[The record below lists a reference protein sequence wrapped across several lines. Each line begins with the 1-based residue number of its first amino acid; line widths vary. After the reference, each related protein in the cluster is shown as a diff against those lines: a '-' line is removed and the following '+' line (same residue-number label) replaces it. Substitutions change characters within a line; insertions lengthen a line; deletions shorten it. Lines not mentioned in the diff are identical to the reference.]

1 MAPPTSSPSSERRTG
16 SRTHHPDLFPAF
28 ARRSPHQ
35 APPGALP
42 DIKRGYTGPGVGR
55 GTAMRTRMRGRELPY
70 SSAYN
75 QVDTGYMQQC
85 YADEGVDRSGEP
97 SVLVRA
103 SVPDPRFAS

>member
-1 MAPPTSSPSSERRTG
+1 
-16 SRTHHPDLFPAF
+16 
-28 ARRSPHQ
+28 
-35 APPGALP
+35 
-42 DIKRGYTGPGVGR
+42 
-55 GTAMRTRMRGRELPY
+55 MRGRELPY

-103 SVPDPRFAS
+103 SVPDPRLTLHGVATQEAAGRVSIRPLSLGCRSVSRGVPGSVGRPLGVWRVLYAR